1 MPEPFSTPQQC
12 VELAM
17 KAALTMHGV
26 AFILEH
32 DVFPYF
38 ASEVI
43 TSAPNDWVER
53 LREVLRSTSW
63 LFEHYTLARYPVIR
77 GRRAVI
83 RGRRVWCPSREYRVD
98 QAEEAIRSS
107 ERALTTIREYLRE
120 RFGV

>member
-26 AFILEH
+26 AFILEY

-43 TSAPNDWVER
+43 TSAPDDWVER

-63 LFEHYTLARYPVIR
+63 LFEHYTLARYP
-77 GRRAVI
+77 VI